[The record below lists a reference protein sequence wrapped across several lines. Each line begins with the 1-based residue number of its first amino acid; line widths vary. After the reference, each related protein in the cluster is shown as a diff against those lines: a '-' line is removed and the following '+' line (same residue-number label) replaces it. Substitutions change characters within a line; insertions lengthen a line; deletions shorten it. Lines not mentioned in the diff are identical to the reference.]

1 MSGICSCVFQ
11 LWSSSRGVLFYKK
24 KKKKK
29 KNKRGNVGAVS
40 TAADLLT
47 DKGDNGT
54 PLEQQAGSR
63 EN

>member
-1 MSGICSCVFQ
+1 M
-11 LWSSSRGVLFYKK
+11 
-24 KKKKK
+24 
-29 KNKRGNVGAVS
+29 GAVS

>member
-1 MSGICSCVFQ
+1 MVRQQGCS
-11 LWSSSRGVLFYKK
+11 LLL
-24 KKKKK
+24 KKKK

>member
-1 MSGICSCVFQ
+1 MYFSYGPAAGVF
-11 LWSSSRGVLFYKK
+11 SFIK

>member
-1 MSGICSCVFQ
+1 MVQQQGCS
-11 LWSSSRGVLFYKK
+11 LLLK

-54 PLEQQAGSR
+54 R
-63 EN
+63 